1 MRTFGWGIAGWGWIA
16 RDHVAPAIAASA
28 NATLVATHDP
38 ALGTDLDD
46 FLATPG
52 LDGVYVAAPNH
63 VHAELTEAA
72 AAAGKHVLCE
82 KPMATTLADA
92 EAMVAACAR
101 AGVRYGTAFNQRF
114 HPAHVALRELI
125 AAGALGTVTQ
135 ARIKYACECPP
146 WWGEGDWHFDPAR
159 AGGGALFDLAPHG
172 LDLLGVLLDRELT
185 RCVALHQH
193 ALLEHE
199 VEDGAV
205 IAAAYTRSPSR
216 SGAGDGVLAVLQV
229 SYAHP
234 ETLPRRELEVVGTG
248 GLARARDTLGQDP
261 GGTLE
266 LLDAAD
272 GVPRPVEFDGAGD
285 PFRREVEAFA
295 AGDWPFAPERDL
307 RIMAALAELA
317 VAA

>member
-1 MRTFGWGIAGWGWIA
+1 MSGAFGWGVAGWGWIA

-28 NATLVATHDP
+28 NGRLVARHDP
-38 ALGTDLDD
+38 ALGTDLDA

-82 KPMATTLADA
+82 KPMATTLAGA
-92 EAMVAACAR
+92 EAMVEACTR

-114 HPAHVALRELI
+114 HPAHEALRALV
-125 AAGALGTVTQ
+125 ADGALGTVLQ
-135 ARIKYACECPP
+135 ARVKYACECPP
-146 WWGEGDWHFDPAR
+146 WWGEGDWHFDPER

-172 LDLLGVLLDRELT
+172 LDLLGVLLGRELT
-185 RCVALHQH
+185 RTVALHQH
-193 ALLEHE
+193 AALGHP

-205 IAAAYTRSPSR
+205 IAAEY
-216 SGAGDGVLAVLQV
+216 DGVLAVLQV

-234 ETLPRRELEVVGTG
+234 ETLPRRELEVVGTR

-272 GVPRPVEFDGAGD
+272 GVPRPVAFDAAGD

-295 AGDWPFAPERDL
+295 AGDWPYAPERDL
-307 RIMAALAELA
+307 RVMAALADLA

>member
-1 MRTFGWGIAGWGWIA
+1 MTARASLPGSCGFGWGIAGWGWIA
-16 RDHVAPAIAASA
+16 RDHVAPAIAASV
-28 NATLVATHDP
+28 NGRLVATHDP
-38 ALGTDLDD
+38 ALGTDLDA

-92 EAMVAACAR
+92 EAMVAACEG

-114 HPAHVALRELI
+114 HPAHERLRELI
-125 AAGALGTVTQ
+125 AGGALGTVTQ
-135 ARIKYACECPP
+135 ARVKYACECPP

-172 LDLLGVLLDRELT
+172 LDLLGVLLGRELT
-185 RCVALHQH
+185 RCVALHQR
-193 ALLEHE
+193 AVLGHE

-205 IAAAYTRSPSR
+205 IAADY
-216 SGAGDGVLAVLQV
+216 DGVLAVLQV

-248 GLARARDTLGQDP
+248 GLARARDTLGQDL
-261 GGTLE
+261 GGVLE

-272 GVPRPVEFDGAGD
+272 GAARAVGFDAAGD
-285 PFRREVEAFA
+285 PFRRQVEAFA
-295 AGDWPFAPERDL
+295 AGDWPYAAKRDL
-307 RIMAALAELA
+307 RVMAALADLA
-317 VAA
+317 VPA